1 MVLGIFTHT
10 FLSLNRAEILTR
22 ADRVE
27 RAGAFASAFLRAEQK
42 ALWRDS
48 DTVPVAVVRQA
59 HQPATFSSNELL
71 GDG

>member
-10 FLSLNRAEILTR
+10 FLSLNRAENLTR
-22 ADRVE
+22 ADKVE

-48 DTVPVAVVRQA
+48 DTVLAA
-59 HQPATFSSNELL
+59 
-71 GDG
+71 GIDD